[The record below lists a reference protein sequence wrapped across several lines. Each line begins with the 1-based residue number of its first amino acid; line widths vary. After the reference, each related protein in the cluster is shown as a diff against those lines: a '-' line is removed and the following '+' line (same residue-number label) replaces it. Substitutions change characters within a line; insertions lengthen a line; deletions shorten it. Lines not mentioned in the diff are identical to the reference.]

1 VSVANRS
8 ALLLA
13 VFLAMPAVGAAQTA
27 SQTIV
32 IPAPTDA
39 TPPVPLSDDVA
50 QPSDPGTAVFEN
62 PNWWQPPVSH
72 TTLPRWAIGHTVAF
86 TTAGGVT
93 LSAGFFGRQGDPL
106 PLYLSEGAGHQTID
120 TLTPGLGSYIRQWD
134 TRFAVSV
141 PVWSNSHVKIR
152 ALGEL
157 FVPLTETHDAA
168 NQANPFESFLNA
180 RTIRFGLV
188 TTF

>member
-1 VSVANRS
+1 MAGRT

-13 VFLAMPAVGAAQTA
+13 LFLAIPAVSAGQA
-27 SQTIV
+27 IV
-32 IPAPTDA
+32 IPVPPDS
-39 TPPVPLSDDVA
+39 TPPAPLFSDDGA
-50 QPSDPGTAVFEN
+50 QSNGRGTGPFEN

-86 TTAGGVT
+86 TTAGGLT

-106 PLYLSEGAGHQTID
+106 PLYLSEGAGHQTVD
-120 TLTPGLGSYIRQWD
+120 ALTPGLGSYIRQWD

-141 PVWSNSHVKIR
+141 PVWSNARVKIR
-152 ALGEL
+152 AIGEL
-157 FVPLTETHDAA
+157 FVPLTGTHDAA

-180 RTIRFGLV
+180 RTMRFGLV